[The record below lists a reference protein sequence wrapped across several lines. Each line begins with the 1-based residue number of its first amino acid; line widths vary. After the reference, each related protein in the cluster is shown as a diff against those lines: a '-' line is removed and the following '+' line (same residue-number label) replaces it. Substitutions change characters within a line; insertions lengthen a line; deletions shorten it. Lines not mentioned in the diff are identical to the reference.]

1 MDVLISFD
9 EYNTT
14 IQSFLIFDE
23 PKHSFA
29 ELSRFIIVSS
39 HSSSQ
44 KV

>member
-23 PKHSFA
+23 PSTA
-29 ELSRFIIVSS
+29 LLNYQDS
-39 HSSSQ
+39 
-44 KV
+44 